1 MVMNLALP
9 SFSSPL
15 RKGAREKGQQN
26 AQHDDGNDNDNN
38 NKNSDNGDK
47 SNSDGKR
54 PNNALNT
61 YINNKKTPA
70 SASATLSEALRN
82 NPFGNTS
89 RSRALASEV
98 HDSNRQIEDYRHRQQ
113 SENRVSLRADNND
126 DTCTSRP
133 LLEAQV
139 QVQDLNKSLC
149 ILAHLFPDV
158 RAEVFRELLMRFD
171 GNSRLHLCVE
181 QLLRHKEQW
190 VQGRWKL
197 QPADGEESSRRDGRH
212 DDDDNNNNNKDYNDD
227 DRVSP
232 DELFRSSEYKDTV
245 KVVLCKEFGALSRS
259 TIEAVLAESNF
270 SYSRARPILKELSRK
285 GWRATLS
292 NLNPFK
298 RKKDRD
304 ENPLVAWDRSA
315 EGELHPR
322 LKKTGSR
329 ELDLELHEA
338 LILPFLRD
346 QKETQEIQDFLFSL
360 QLSEQEAKAEN
371 ALYECQ
377 CCLDDVT
384 FEQISTCSS
393 DGHAICFSCIRRT
406 MHEALFGQGWDN
418 SVLSAR
424 STLKCIAPV
433 SHGVCDGHLS
443 PTLIKQAILLEK
455 AGTETYRKFEERVAS
470 EALLKSRLKLV
481 RCPFCSYA
489 EVDPVFHPAAGQGLE
504 WHYRGGNIFT
514 TILTTIFLLD
524 LIPLLSIPLLIPLLF
539 YPHTLAAIF
548 RTSLQN
554 MGLRSRN
561 KRFLCK
567 NPSCQRASCLT
578 CRKSWRDPHSCEEPL
593 QQSLRT
599 TVEAART
606 AAIKRTC
613 PRCNLSF
620 VKSSGCNKLTCV
632 CGYSMCYLCRK
643 ALNPADANS
652 NNNDDEDADV
662 GYKHFCEHFRVNPG
676 SRCSEC
682 NKCELYK
689 AEDDEEIARKAGER
703 AEREWRMRQSLA
715 KTNNT
720 NTTNNN
726 KETAA
731 AALLIDTT
739 SSSSLWDP
747 DSAQPQQHL
756 LLNSVLHHANNTD
769 NNKNAAWRAYSW
781 RYWCCEVWRDGRWRW
796 EVQAAADMILEK
808 VIVVDV

>member
-1 MVMNLALP
+1 MQGGLLPTMVTNLALP

-15 RKGAREKGQQN
+15 RKGSREKG
-26 AQHDDGNDNDNN
+26 APRDDGDNS
-38 NKNSDNGDK
+38 K
-47 SNSDGKR
+47 SDGKR
-54 PNNALNT
+54 PDVALNNFGDNNA
-61 YINNKKTPA
+61 TPA
-70 SASATLSEALRN
+70 SLTLNEALRN

-89 RSRALASEV
+89 RSRALLASEV
-98 HDSNRQIEDYRHRQQ
+98 QDLNRQTEERHHYQQ
-113 SENRVSLRADNND
+113 QVSIGDNDNNV
-126 DTCTSRP
+126 
-133 LLEAQV
+133 LLEARV
-139 QVQDLNKSLC
+139 QIQDLNKSLG

-158 RAEVFRELLMRFD
+158 QVEVFRELLMRFD

-181 QLLRHKEQW
+181 QLLRHKDKW

-197 QPADGEESSRRDGRH
+197 QNPADGADENQNTSTATSGQHHVDNPKDNEE
-212 DDDDNNNNNKDYNDD
+212 
-227 DRVSP
+227 VP
-232 DELFRSSEYKDTV
+232 PEELFRSSEYKDAV
-245 KVVLCKEFGALSRS
+245 RMVLSKEFGALSRS
-259 TIEAVLAESNF
+259 TIDAVLAESNF
-270 SYSRARPILKELSRK
+270 SYTRARPILKDVSRK

-315 EGELHPR
+315 EGGLQPR
-322 LKKTGSR
+322 LKKTGSG
-329 ELDLELHEA
+329 ELDLELDEL
-338 LILPFLRD
+338 LILPFFRD
-346 QKETQEIQDFLFSL
+346 KKETQEMQDFMLSL

-393 DGHAICFSCIRRT
+393 DGHVICFSCIRRT

-418 SVLSAR
+418 SVSPAR
-424 STLKCIAPV
+424 STLKCVAPV

-443 PTLIKQAILLEK
+443 PTLIKQAIILDK
-455 AGTETYRKFEERVAS
+455 AGSETYRKFEERVAS

-481 RCPFCSYA
+481 HCPFCTYA
-489 EVDPVFHPAAGQGLE
+489 EVDPVFHPANHELD
-504 WHYRGGNIFT
+504 WHYRRGNIFT

-539 YPHTLAAIF
+539 YPNTLTAIF

-554 MGLRSRN
+554 MSLRSRS
-561 KRFLCK
+561 KRFRCK
-567 NPSCQRASCLT
+567 NPCCQRASCMT
-578 CRKSWRDPHSCEEPL
+578 CRKGWRDPHSCEEPL

-643 ALNPADANS
+643 ALNRGTCGDAND
-652 NNNDDEDADV
+652 NNNNEDADV

-689 AEDDEEIARKAGER
+689 AEDDEEIARRAGER

-715 KTNNT
+715 KHTSSSSST
-720 NTTNNN
+720 S
-726 KETAA
+726 KEKAPPP
-731 AALLIDTT
+731 IDTT
-739 SSSSLWDP
+739 SPTLSLWDP
-747 DSAQPQQHL
+747 DSAQQQQHL
-756 LLNSVLHHANNTD
+756 LLNSVLHQSKNNT
-769 NNKNAAWRAYSW
+769 AWRVHSW
-781 RYWCCEVWRDGRWRW
+781 RYWCCEVWRDGRWKW
-796 EVQAAADMILEK
+796 EVQAAADMIVEK